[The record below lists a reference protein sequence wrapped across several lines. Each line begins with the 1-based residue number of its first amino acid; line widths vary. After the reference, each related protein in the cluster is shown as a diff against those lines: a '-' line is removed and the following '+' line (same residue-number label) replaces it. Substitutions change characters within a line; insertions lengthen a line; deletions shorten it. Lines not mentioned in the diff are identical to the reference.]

1 MNRYSGSLGIGT
13 LRGRDKAIGPGEI
26 FAAKL
31 AAVIPHILFI
41 SSSRSVIS
49 LKYYFLRVYVEFIEI
64 KVDLL
69 VSFPNFSFLLI
80 VSNILFINWINLF
93 LLFHFYFI
101 FSSVFIYSNLPDFY
115 LKIVQNVKRHEYS
128 FNNNHLTHAGAIKFL
143 ELGDCKISLPSG
155 RESSEDIRKLKL
167 GQVKLRVG
175 FQLAR

>member
-1 MNRYSGSLGIGT
+1 MARCEG
-13 LRGRDKAIGPGEI
+13 AIKPLVPGEI

-41 SSSRSVIS
+41 SSSRSIIS

-64 KVDLL
+64 KLDLL
-69 VSFPNFSFLLI
+69 ASFSKFSFLLI
-80 VSNILFINWINLF
+80 VLNILFIIELICSF
-93 LLFHFYFI
+93 YFHFYFI
-101 FSSVFIYSNLPDFY
+101 FSSTFIYSNLPDFY

-128 FNNNHLTHAGAIKFL
+128 FNNNHLPHAGAIRFL